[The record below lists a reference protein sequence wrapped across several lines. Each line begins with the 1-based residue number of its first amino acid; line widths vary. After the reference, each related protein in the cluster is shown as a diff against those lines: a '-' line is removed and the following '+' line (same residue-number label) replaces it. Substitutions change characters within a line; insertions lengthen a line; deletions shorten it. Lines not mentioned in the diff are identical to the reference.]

1 MQTQIEELELENQ
14 KYKDQL
20 KSLHEVTQQMDNT
33 VDVIE
38 KFLVEGEDELPKLK
52 QILSQTHFDKIK
64 GFLSGL
70 NKLEENID
78 QEIGH

>member
-1 MQTQIEELELENQ
+1 
-14 KYKDQL
+14 
-20 KSLHEVTQQMDNT
+20 MDNT

-38 KFLVEGEDELPKLK
+38 KFLGEGEDELPKLK
-52 QILSQTHFDKIK
+52 QILSQTHFKQIK

-78 QEIGH
+78 